1 MGWTLT
7 TTMWR
12 DQDPITGARIN
23 GTPERPGIAASFNDI
38 DGKPLVFQLMPKDW
52 KPAMKALNFQS
63 TLDARGLSELG
74 PALESEEYKNRMLAT
89 LAELLAKG
97 KRADWV
103 ERLRGFDIVAAPINT
118 LLESSNDEDVL
129 ANGYVTEVE
138 YPDIGETL
146 KVHGSP
152 WQFSETPANVGVA
165 PKLGEHTDTILTSI
179 GYSESE
185 IASLAE
191 RKII

>member
-1 MGWTLT
+1 
-7 TTMWR
+7 
-12 DQDPITGARIN
+12 
-23 GTPERPGIAASFNDI
+23 
-38 DGKPLVFQLMPKDW
+38 
-52 KPAMKALNFQS
+52 
-63 TLDARGLSELG
+63 
-74 PALESEEYKNRMLAT
+74 
-89 LAELLAKG
+89 
-97 KRADWV
+97 V